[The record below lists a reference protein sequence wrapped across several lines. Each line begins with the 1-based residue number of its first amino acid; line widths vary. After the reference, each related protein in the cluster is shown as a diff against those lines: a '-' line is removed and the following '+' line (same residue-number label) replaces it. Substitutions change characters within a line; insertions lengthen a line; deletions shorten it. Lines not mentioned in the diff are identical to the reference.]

1 MCELMRADSQVAV
14 IVSQQI
20 ELSEIAELASCND
33 QQFSDIINL
42 CFSEYAPQQTSVELC
57 LMNEK
62 EHCAAHQRF
71 LNDPSATDVMAFS
84 YDDDDCCGEL
94 LVNVEMALR
103 RAPEF
108 PHGPVHELL
117 LYVVHGTLHLLGF
130 DDHQPRDI
138 ENMRAAEQNIL
149 QQAIKTNIF

>member
-1 MCELMRADSQVAV
+1 MTTNPQVAV

-20 ELSEIAELASCND
+20 ELGEITELAGCND

-71 LNDPSATDVMAFS
+71 LNDPSATDVMAFP
-84 YDDDDCCGEL
+84 YDDDDCCDSVDDDTCGHDDTCCHEESPV
-94 LVNVEMALR
+94 LVA
-103 RAPEF
+103 APSRT
-108 PHGPVHELL
+108 G
-117 LYVVHGTLHLLGF
+117 
-130 DDHQPRDI
+130 
-138 ENMRAAEQNIL
+138 N
-149 QQAIKTNIF
+149 

>member
-1 MCELMRADSQVAV
+1 MRADPQVAV
-14 IVSQQI
+14 IVSRQI
-20 ELSEIAELASCND
+20 ELSEIDELASCND

-42 CFSEYAPQQTSVELC
+42 CFSEYAPQETSVELC

-71 LNDPSATDVMAFS
+71 LNDPSATDVMAFP

-108 PHGPVHELL
+108 SHSPVHELL

-130 DDHQPRDI
+130 DDHQPQDI
-138 ENMRAAEQNIL
+138 EKMRAAEQNVL
-149 QQAIKTNIF
+149 QQAIETHIF

>member
-1 MCELMRADSQVAV
+1 MRADSQVAV

-20 ELSEIAELASCND
+20 ELREIAELASCND

-62 EHCAAHQRF
+62 EHCAAHQTF
-71 LNDPSATDVMAFS
+71 LNDPSATDVMAFP
-84 YDDDDCCGEL
+84 YHDDDCCGEL

-108 PHGPVHELL
+108 SHGPVHELL

>member
-1 MCELMRADSQVAV
+1 MRADSQVAV

-84 YDDDDCCGEL
+84 YDDDCCGEL

>member
-1 MCELMRADSQVAV
+1 
-14 IVSQQI
+14 
-20 ELSEIAELASCND
+20 
-33 QQFSDIINL
+33 
-42 CFSEYAPQQTSVELC
+42 
-57 LMNEK
+57 
-62 EHCAAHQRF
+62 
-71 LNDPSATDVMAFS
+71 MAFP
-84 YDDDDCCGEL
+84 YHDDDCCGEL

-108 PHGPVHELL
+108 SHGPVHELL

>member
-1 MCELMRADSQVAV
+1 MRADSQVAV

-71 LNDPSATDVMAFS
+71 LNDPSATDVMAFP
-84 YDDDDCCGEL
+84 YDDDCCGEL